1 MKKPKIKSIPYE
13 DFIDNES
20 LEKMVKELNEGG
32 ANVFVG
38 VLDDLI
44 NWGRSNSLWPLT
56 FATSCC
62 GIEFMALGAAR
73 YDMARFGFEVARAS
87 PRQADMIMVCGTIT
101 NKMAPVLK
109 RLYDQMAD
117 PKYVIAVGGCA
128 VSGGPF
134 RKSYHVVNGVDKIL
148 PVDVYIPA
156 ALHDEM
162 LRLRNEKQM
171 DFLESLTGM
180 DWGVADE
187 GDAPNVTR
195 GLGVVYHL
203 ESTVTGER
211 IAIKTSTNNRETP
224 EIPSVSDIWKAA
236 DFNEREV
243 FDYYGIVF
251 IGHPDMRRLYLRN
264 DWVGHPMRKDNNPE
278 KDNPLRMDNEETYDT
293 TREIELN
300 PDGTYQ
306 TQENVIFDDREYV
319 VNIGPQHPATHG
331 VMRFRV
337 SLEGETIKKLD
348 ANCGYIHRGIEKMN
362 ESLTYPQTLALTDRL
377 DYLGAHQ
384 NRHALCMCIE
394 KAMGIEVS
402 ERVKY
407 IRTIMDELQR
417 IDSHLLFYS
426 CLAMD
431 LGALTA
437 FFYGFR
443 DREMILDMF
452 EETCGGRL
460 IMNYNTI
467 GGVQT
472 DLHPNFIPRV
482 KKFIPYLRGII
493 HEYHDVFTGNVIAR
507 QRLKGVGVLSRED
520 AISFGCT
527 GGTGRASGWA
537 CDVRKRMPYGVYDK
551 VDFKEIVY
559 TEGDS
564 FARYMVRMDEIM
576 ESLNIIEQ
584 LIDNIPEGPIQE
596 KMKPIIRVPEGSY
609 YTAVEGSRGEFGV
622 FLESHGDK
630 TPYRLHYRSTGL
642 PLVSAVDTICRGAK
656 IADLIAIGGTLDY
669 VVPDIDR

>member
-1 MKKPKIKSIPYE
+1 ME
-13 DFIDNES
+13 
-20 LEKMVKELNEGG
+20 ELQYIEP
-32 ANVFVG
+32 A
-38 VLDDLI
+38 VLH
-44 NWGRSNSLWPLT
+44 N
-56 FATSCC
+56 
-62 GIEFMALGAAR
+62 
-73 YDMARFGFEVARAS
+73 
-87 PRQADMIMVCGTIT
+87 
-101 NKMAPVLK
+101 
-109 RLYDQMAD
+109 
-117 PKYVIAVGGCA
+117 
-128 VSGGPF
+128 
-134 RKSYHVVNGVDKIL
+134 
-148 PVDVYIPA
+148 
-156 ALHDEM
+156 EM
-162 LRLRNEKQM
+162 LHLRNEKQM
-171 DFLESLTGM
+171 DFLECLTGM
-180 DWGVADE
+180 DWGVPDE
-187 GDAPNVTR
+187 KDEPGTIR

-203 ESTVTGER
+203 ESSVTGER
-211 IAIKTSTNNRETP
+211 MVIRTSTLDREVP

-243 FDYYGIVF
+243 YDYFGIVF
-251 IGHPDMRRLYLRN
+251 PGHPDMRRLYLRN
-264 DWVGHPMRKDNNPE
+264 DWVGHPMRKDNDPE

-293 TREIELN
+293 TQEIEFN
-300 PDGTYQ
+300 PDGTIK
-306 TQENVIFDDREYV
+306 TQENIIFDDREYV

-337 SLEGETIKKLD
+337 SLEGETIQKID

-402 ERVKY
+402 DRVKY

-443 DREMILDMF
+443 DREKILDIF

-467 GGVQT
+467 GGVQA
-472 DLHPNFIPRV
+472 DLHPNFVRRV
-482 KKFIPYLRGII
+482 KEFIPYLRGII
-493 HEYHDVFTGNVIAR
+493 HEYHDVFTGNVIAQ

-520 AISFGCT
+520 AISFGAT

-537 CDVRKRMPYGVYDK
+537 CDVRKRIPYGVYDK
-551 VDFKEIVY
+551 VDFKEIIY

-576 ESLNIIEQ
+576 ESLHIIEQ

-596 KMKPIIRVPEGSY
+596 KMKPIIRVPEGTY
-609 YTAVEGSRGEFGV
+609 YAAVEGSRGEFGV

-630 TPYRLHYRSTGL
+630 SPYRLHYRSTGL
-642 PLVSAVDTICRGAK
+642 PLVSVVDTICRGAK